1 MTSAVVSKGNVLKC
15 FVLISSA
22 LWTVDSGRSNAGD
35 GGGGGPAGGTGTPG
49 SGGTAGGGI
58 GGGGGGI
65 GLDLD
70 FEKRCKGFNVLRT
83 NLPLVFLC
91 HVLK

>member
-1 MTSAVVSKGNVLKC
+1 ML
-15 FVLISSA
+15 SA
-22 LWTVDSGRSNAGD
+22 LWIVVSGRVNV
-35 GGGGGPAGGTGTPG
+35 GGGEGSVHGRETAGG
-49 SGGTAGGGI
+49 GGTAGGGI

-70 FEKRCKGFNVLRT
+70 FETRCKGFNVLRT